1 MKIST
6 NLKSSF
12 KMLFAGLALSAV
24 MASCSKDFDNTP
36 APAVSGL
43 NVIHA
48 SPTTELLDF
57 YVNNA
62 RGNNENFGFTKKL
75 GYYNLYSGTSKVTIT
90 KKGSQTPL
98 AAESFN
104 FQPERGYSLFV
115 IGKLDSIKFLMVK
128 DSVSLP
134 GTGKANVRFV
144 NASPDAPAL
153 NLSIAGSATDLVT
166 DKAYKQY
173 SEFTTVDAASKVT
186 FTAKNKATGAVEAT
200 LPNVTI
206 EAGGTYTIWVK
217 GLKAASDSTKLGLAI
232 FTH

>member
-12 KMLFAGLALSAV
+12 KMLFAALTLSAV
-24 MASCSKDFDNTP
+24 ITSCSKDFDNTP

-43 NVIHA
+43 NMINA

-57 YVNNA
+57 YVNNT
-62 RGNNENFGFTKKL
+62 RGNNENFGMGKKL
-75 GYYNLYSGTSKVTIT
+75 GYYNLYSGTSKITVT
-90 KKGSQTPL
+90 KKGSQTAL

-104 FQPERGYSLFV
+104 FTPERGYSLFV
-115 IGKLDSIKFLMVK
+115 IGKVDSLKFLMVK

-134 GTGKANVRFV
+134 AAGKANVRFV

-153 NLSIAGSATDLVT
+153 NLAVGTAAIDLVT

-173 SEFTTVDAASKVT
+173 SEFTTIDAATKVT

-200 LPNVTI
+200 LPDVEI
-206 EAGGTYTIWVK
+206 KSGLTYTIWVK
-217 GLKAASDSTKLGLAI
+217 GLKAATDSTKLGLAI

>member
-1 MKIST
+1 
-6 NLKSSF
+6 
-12 KMLFAGLALSAV
+12 MLFAGLALSAV
-24 MASCSKDFDNTP
+24 LASCSKDFDNTP
-36 APAVSGL
+36 TPAVSGL

-62 RGNNENFGFTKKL
+62 RGNNENFGFSKKL
-75 GYYNLYSGTSKVTIT
+75 GYYNIYSGSSKLTVT
-90 KKGSQTPL
+90 KKGSLTPL
-98 AAESFN
+98 AAQDFN

-115 IGKLDSIKFLMVK
+115 IGKVDSLKFLMVK

-134 GTGKANVRFV
+134 GTGKANIRFV

-153 NLSIAGSATDLVT
+153 NLSLAGSATDLVT

-173 SEFTTVDAASKVT
+173 SEFTTVNAASKLT

-206 EAGGTYTIWVK
+206 EAGATYTIWVK
-217 GLKAASDSTKLGLAI
+217 GLKTATDSTKLGLAI